1 MIPHEKTRLLR
12 VLDDLNLP
20 EGQWFLSGSGV
31 LVMHGIDRGRPMGDV
46 DIFLATRPWFEL
58 YHEGLVGIIREP
70 ESFQPWRVFTT
81 EPTDSKRIVD
91 PPYLYKE
98 MHGIEVN
105 VFYNWRRRNVG
116 DIDVAHWMINAE
128 KIEGVPCTPL
138 QYMLDWKMEVGRAKD
153 TTDIERIREHLER
166 KKK

>member
-1 MIPHEKTRLLR
+1 MIPHEKQRLLK
-12 VLDDLNLP
+12 VIADLNLP

-58 YHEGLVGIIREP
+58 LGSSLFDYNR
-70 ESFQPWRVFTT
+70 QNWNVFTT
-81 EPTDSKRIVD
+81 NPEDPKRRVD

-105 VFYNWRRRNVG
+105 IFFNWRHRSVG
-116 DIDVAHWMINAE
+116 DIDVAHWMNN
-128 KIEGVPCTPL
+128 
-138 QYMLDWKMEVGRAKD
+138 QR
-153 TTDIERIREHLER
+153 
-166 KKK
+166 